1 MMKIKMEEIEKDEMA
16 LLHQYPVLPNMP
28 HYIKHSDPHWWR
40 TIPVKYRRELLKNKI
55 TAEYIEQKG
64 LSSIPG
70 NMFAR
75 IEDDGIEIDEED
87 SRIVVTLPRCKWWER
102 LPDEIK
108 VSRTYCIS
116 LELFLL

>member
-1 MMKIKMEEIEKDEMA
+1 M
-16 LLHQYPVLPNMP
+16 
-28 HYIKHSDPHWWR
+28 
-40 TIPVKYRRELLKNKI
+40 KYRRELLKNKI

-108 VSRTYCIS
+108 VNQHYVCQIILVSGQNFEHGIWLARS
-116 LELFLL
+116 L